1 MVAIRLRQLYGE
13 NVYFYQKGVEVD
25 FYVIDIQL
33 AIQVSYSLLDPDTY
47 KREINGLI
55 KMAAHIE
62 VNEMMI
68 ITKDEEKIIAID
80 GYNIQVIP
88 IWKWLLPGR

>member
-1 MVAIRLRQLYGE
+1 MAAIRLRQLYGE
-13 NVYFYQKGVEVD
+13 NVYFYQRGVEVD
-25 FYVIDIQL
+25 FYIIDIQL
-33 AIQVSYSLLDPDTY
+33 VIQVSYSLLDTETY
-47 KREINGLI
+47 KREMNGLI
-55 KMAAHIE
+55 KIAAHIE

-80 GYNIQVIP
+80 GYSIQVIP